1 MIKINTKRQLKDNK
15 IKIRKKGNSYEARK
29 TIDLSKIYGFEV
41 KKRISK
47 TALTEEEAIAL
58 IKLREQEEILNAA
71 EQVKTNGI
79 TNKLEYDELHKAMSN
94 VGKDFSLKIFV
105 YKMLQEK
112 KLQSEIN
119 LYSRRRKVSP
129 KTVTSYLGTANR
141 QILPIWGDLDIR
153 NITTELLQKHFD
165 TLDYSEKYLKD
176 IKLILRLTFQTA
188 INLGVIKENP
198 ATKIYV
204 GNRKCNKGVE
214 IEHLDKERQAV
225 WLDLFE
231 QDGRQWAYLFEAILL
246 SGGRPEEVCAFS
258 WNSVDFDRDMIYIRK
273 AYKDSIV
280 YDNNLKKKCHKRG
293 LGDLKTPQSE
303 RDIPLHPRLK
313 KLLLKIKTDRILE
326 YKHKGKKWNEND
338 FIFLNENG
346 EPFVSEMLT
355 NKMPKFIKKYNLEHM
370 TVYAL
375 RHSYASLSSAEGM
388 PPEVLHILMGHS
400 DFDTTRRY
408 YIHITEA
415 RKQQE
420 ALKLYNKQ
428 YSPEELNDLLDRN
441 KEYMQKINM
450 LSEPMLV
457 AK

>member
-1 MIKINTKRQLKDNK
+1 MVKMNINKQSKDTK

-47 TALTEEEAIAL
+47 TALTKEDAIEL
-58 IKLREQEEILNAA
+58 LRAKEQEEFLNAA
-71 EQVKTNGI
+71 EQVKNNNI
-79 TNKLEYDELHKAMSN
+79 SNKLEYDKLDKAICK
-94 VGKDFSLKIFV
+94 VGQDFSLKVFV
-105 YKMLQEK
+105 NKMLQEK

-141 QILPIWGDLDIR
+141 QILPIWGELDIR
-153 NITTELLQKHFD
+153 KITTEQLQKHFD

-188 INLGVIKENP
+188 IDLGVIKENP
-198 ATKIYV
+198 ATKIYI
-204 GNRKCNKGVE
+204 GNRKCNRGVE

-246 SGGRPEEVCAFS
+246 SGGRPEEVCAYS
-258 WNSVDFDRDMIYIRK
+258 WNTIDFERNIIHIRK

-280 YDNNLKKKCHKRG
+280 YDSNLKKKCHKRS
-293 LGDLKTPQSE
+293 LGDLKTPQSV
-303 RDIPLHPRLK
+303 RDIPLHLRLK
-313 KLLLKIKTDRILE
+313 RILLKIKSERMLE
-326 YKHKGKKWNEND
+326 YKQRGKKWNEND

-370 TVYAL
+370 TVYGL
-375 RHSYASLSSAEGM
+375 RHSYATLCSSEGM

-408 YIHITEA
+408 YIHISEA

-420 ALKLYNKQ
+420 MLKLYNKQ
-428 YSPEELNDLLDRN
+428 YSEEELNDLFARN
-441 KEYMQKINM
+441 KEYLEKISM
-450 LSEPMLV
+450 L
-457 AK
+457 A

>member
-1 MIKINTKRQLKDNK
+1 MVKINTTKRTRDEK
-15 IKIRKKGNSYEARK
+15 IKVRKKGNSYEARK

-47 TALTEEEAIAL
+47 TALTKEDAIEL
-58 IKLREQEEILNAA
+58 LRAKEQEEFLNAA
-71 EQVKTNGI
+71 EQVKNNNI
-79 TNKLEYDELHKAMSN
+79 SNKLEYDKLDKAICK
-94 VGKDFSLKIFV
+94 VGQDFSLKVFV
-105 YKMLQEK
+105 NKMLQEK

-119 LYSRRRKVSP
+119 LYSRRRKISP

-141 QILPIWGDLDIR
+141 QILPIWGELDIR
-153 NITTELLQKHFD
+153 KITTEQLQKHFD

-188 INLGVIKENP
+188 IDLGVIKENP
-198 ATKIYV
+198 ATKIYI
-204 GNRKCNKGVE
+204 GNRKCNRGVE

-246 SGGRPEEVCAFS
+246 SGGRPEEVCAYS
-258 WNSVDFDRDMIYIRK
+258 WNTIDFERNIIHIRK

-280 YDNNLKKKCHKRG
+280 YDSNLKKKCHKRS
-293 LGDLKTPQSE
+293 LGDLKTPQSV
-303 RDIPLHPRLK
+303 RDIPLHLRLK
-313 KLLLKIKTDRILE
+313 RILLKIKSERMLE
-326 YKHKGKKWNEND
+326 YKQRGKKWNEND

-370 TVYAL
+370 TVYGL
-375 RHSYASLSSAEGM
+375 RHSYATLCSSEGM

-408 YIHITEA
+408 YIHISEA

-420 ALKLYNKQ
+420 MLKLYNKQ
-428 YSPEELNDLLDRN
+428 YSEEELNDLFARN
-441 KEYMQKINM
+441 KEYLEKISM
-450 LSEPMLV
+450 L
-457 AK
+457 A